1 MQWSKVPLHIAVG
14 LPNILLNF
22 LSQKILHEIYLR
34 KFFMTFLTKWSS
46 WKFMGEIEASGK
58 LGQFCFMNII
68 FWKIELKLTILRF
81 RISPQNFLVFI
92 FNPFS
97 TYSTSLKYWTWAMTM
112 PPKNLLFWSNPSKI
126 KFMITAFIEMLELRN
141 FVHMIILSRWFELC
155 DKIFLMRP

>member
-1 MQWSKVPLHIAVG
+1 MQWSKVLLRIAVG

-34 KFFMTFLTKWSS
+34 KFFMIFLTKWSS

-81 RISPQNFLVFI
+81 RIRPQKFLVFI

>member
-1 MQWSKVPLHIAVG
+1 MKQSTPTYCCWAPKYSAKFFISENPSR
-14 LPNILLNF
+14 N
-22 LSQKILHEIYLR
+22 LSQKILHDIFDKVELLEIYGGDRSFR
-34 KFFMTFLTKWSS
+34 KIRAVYFV
-46 WKFMGEIEASGK
+46 
-58 LGQFCFMNII
+58 NII

-81 RISPQNFLVFI
+81 RISPQKFLVFI

-97 TYSTSLKYWTWAMTM
+97 TYSTSLKYWTWAMTI